1 MRTKTSFLSTLTAA
15 ALCAALIQPAA
26 AQTVVASSVRPAV
39 ETKSTDAP
47 VIRTVAIYRF
57 TASRLLRLPVTITIG
72 DSSGTLIA
80 SYRMP
85 NVERPSSMQVDVMGD
100 DLILQGETTR
110 GLLTLVLSRQ
120 NDGDTPSKFI
130 GWWSLG
136 DEHGDLRGRAQR

>member
-1 MRTKTSFLSTLTAA
+1 MRTKTSFFSSLTAA
-15 ALCAALIQPAA
+15 ALCAALVQPAA
-26 AQTVVASSVRPAV
+26 AQTVVASNVRPAV
-39 ETKSTDAP
+39 ETKAADAP

-57 TASRLLRLPVTITIG
+57 TASRILRLPVTITIA
-72 DSSGTLIA
+72 DSAGTLVA
-80 SYRMP
+80 NYRMP
-85 NVERPSSMQVDVMGD
+85 NILRPSPMQVDVMGD

-120 NDGDTPSKFI
+120 NDGETPSKFI

>member
-1 MRTKTSFLSTLTAA
+1 MRTKTSFFSPLTAA
-15 ALCAALIQPAA
+15 ALCAALVQPAA
-26 AQTVVASSVRPAV
+26 AQTVASNVVRPAV
-39 ETKSTDAP
+39 EATTADAP

-57 TASRLLRLPVTITIG
+57 TASRILRLPVTITIG
-72 DSSGTLIA
+72 DSAGTLIA
-80 SYRMP
+80 SYRMA
-85 NVERPSSMQVDVMGD
+85 NVVRPSPMQVDVMGD

-120 NDGDTPSKFI
+120 NDGETPSKFI